1 MEMDR
6 LMELYRMSEP
16 SMFEMLARGKHSG
29 FEFFI
34 VWCCNHPNAYIRIP
48 KNHPFYKKDYR
59 EIDDKNLVHGGF
71 TFSGGSINEVYGL
84 PNGWYLGW
92 DYAHRTDFINLPRRQ
107 LGGSRWTIKGI
118 EKDCKDIIDSIIKEA
133 EWVTPAMY
141 CH

>member
-48 KNHPFYKKDYR
+48 KTTHFIKK
-59 EIDDKNLVHGGF
+59 I
-71 TFSGGSINEVYGL
+71 T
-84 PNGWYLGW
+84 
-92 DYAHRTDFINLPRRQ
+92 
-107 LGGSRWTIKGI
+107 
-118 EKDCKDIIDSIIKEA
+118 EK
-133 EWVTPAMY
+133 
-141 CH
+141 